1 MWRVCLSR
9 TFRGSPRLSLFAWRR
24 TKGFGRNTRKA
35 GRGGDRKGGKTNEAD
50 RLAKADARKRYTHV
64 ETIFRVYLVA
74 MRFAFLA
81 LTHSVFGQKR
91 KGETKNGKASVR
103 LRGGSRA
110 RRRSALSGDPDL
122 ARLDTLEAKLSS
134 LRFAPESSGRRDGRP
149 RSMAGHFEIYR
160 SVAYWQH
167 VNTLLDVEGSMSR
180 DAYVRNYGKM
190 LVARFDQLLR
200 SRRQQ
205 VDDAIAA
212 VCAEWQASVVMDAA
226 GDGDE
231 GALHRLH
238 ADGCD
243 MGQAA
248 DDGHTPA
255 HKAALNGHGG
265 SLRLLHEWG
274 CNMEQADNDGG
285 TSAHM
290 AALNGHEGCL
300 SRLGAGSALR
310 AW

>member
-1 MWRVCLSR
+1 
-9 TFRGSPRLSLFAWRR
+9 
-24 TKGFGRNTRKA
+24 
-35 GRGGDRKGGKTNEAD
+35 
-50 RLAKADARKRYTHV
+50 
-64 ETIFRVYLVA
+64 
-74 MRFAFLA
+74 
-81 LTHSVFGQKR
+81 
-91 KGETKNGKASVR
+91 
-103 LRGGSRA
+103 
-110 RRRSALSGDPDL
+110 
-122 ARLDTLEAKLSS
+122 
-134 LRFAPESSGRRDGRP
+134 
-149 RSMAGHFEIYR
+149 
-160 SVAYWQH
+160 
-167 VNTLLDVEGSMSR
+167 MSR

-300 SRLGAGSALR
+300 RLLHEWGCDMPLARGEAPTR
-310 AW
+310 

>member
-1 MWRVCLSR
+1 MWCVRHALSEGLRDSVCLH
-9 TFRGSPRLSLFAWRR
+9 GGGPRASAATPARR
-24 TKGFGRNTRKA
+24 EGGAIGRAARPTR
-35 GRGGDRKGGKTNEAD
+35 
-50 RLAKADARKRYTHV
+50 RKRYTHV

-134 LRFAPESSGRRDGRP
+134 LRFASESSGRRDGRP

-274 CNMEQADNDGG
+274 CNMEQADNDGR

-290 AALNGHEGCL
+290 AALNGHKGCL
-300 SRLGAGSALR
+300 RLLHEWGCDMPLARGEAPTR
-310 AW
+310 

>member
-1 MWRVCLSR
+1 
-9 TFRGSPRLSLFAWRR
+9 
-24 TKGFGRNTRKA
+24 
-35 GRGGDRKGGKTNEAD
+35 
-50 RLAKADARKRYTHV
+50 
-64 ETIFRVYLVA
+64 

-274 CNMEQADNDGG
+274 CDMEQADNDGR
-285 TSAHM
+285 TPAHE
-290 AALNGHEGCL
+290 AAMGGQEGCL
-300 SRLGAGSALR
+300 RLLHEWGCDMPLA
-310 AW
+310 